1 MESYR
6 QKRRD
11 AFKLLSA
18 GRLVGRRWRLFQR
31 TPHQDGDLVL
41 TFPSSTDASVVSWF
55 QERLCKK
62 VPQISVQLCRHAQ
75 MGQIALYCSP
85 AAEHLLLR
93 GAEELRMRKRLRPE
107 WGGGHREFS
116 CAEQD
121 CFEGSGQ
128 LSGQERQ
135 RVMLHW
141 LREGLRAAGPGDHPG
156 PSSGHHTPCLEGQC
170 LVEWCLAEGLLSQ
183 LVALHSCK
191 DLDWLKRHWVLA
203 FFRRQPLERIRHYFG
218 AKVAMY
224 FAWLGHYTW
233 ALALPALVG
242 LLVGLSCG
250 GSHGQQVQEDA
261 CLVGFTLLNMLW
273 ATIYLEMWK
282 RYSAELSYQWGTLD
296 EQSELL
302 VEPRPQ
308 FRGEPSRSAVTGRLE
323 PSYPSWKRHLFRY
336 LVTLPVVAGCL
347 LLVVLAV
354 FLIFQ
359 LQHWWDEWRVQ
370 RHFLGNF
377 SFLPKVLLAV
387 VIHVLDTVYY
397 RIALWLNDMENYRL
411 DQDYEDQLII
421 KIALF
426 QFVNS
431 FLSLFYIAFYLQDME
446 QLREQL
452 ATLLITRQVL
462 GNIKESVI
470 PFLVERLHL
479 ACLELSTS
487 EGPSASATPE
497 EGPGSAGA
505 PSPKLSQGEIECAMF
520 KYEGTFEDYLEMF
533 IQFGHVTL
541 FSSAFPW
548 AALCALLNNLVEVRS
563 DAFKLCFVFQRPF
576 AQQANSIGTWQVAME
591 AMAVLAVVVN
601 CALMGTLGQ
610 VQRLW
615 PSLSPLEVVLGLVL
629 LEHVVLCVKFAIA
642 YAIPDVPHWV
652 ATEMAKTEFRR
663 REAAKGAKLT
673 TATRGTCTSEDAL
686 SPEHRCLWDPLSA
699 GDLDAAAQPGTL
711 PSWVGR
717 LLRMPVAKP
726 RQRRRTMPTSQQ

>member
-6 QKRRD
+6 RKRRD
-11 AFKLLSA
+11 AFRLLSA

-31 TPHQDGDLVL
+31 TPQQEGDLVL
-41 TFPSSTDASVVSWF
+41 TFAANADASVVEWF
-55 QERLCKK
+55 QERLNRK
-62 VPQISVQLCRHAQ
+62 VPQLTVRLCRHPQ
-75 MGQIALYCSP
+75 MGQVALYCSP
-85 AAEHLLLR
+85 AAEHLLLS
-93 GAEELRMRKRLRPE
+93 GAEELQLRKRLRPE
-107 WGGGHREFS
+107 WGGGNREFT
-116 CAEQD
+116 CAEKD

-128 LSGQERQ
+128 LSAQERQ
-135 RVMLHW
+135 RVVLHW
-141 LREGLRAAGPGDHPG
+141 LREGLRASGPGDHPG
-156 PSSGHHTPCLEGQC
+156 PPSGHHTPCLEGQC

-183 LVALHSCK
+183 LVALHSTK
-191 DLDWLKRHWVLA
+191 ELEWLKKHWVLA
-203 FFRRQPLERIRHYFG
+203 FFRLQPLERVRNYFG

-233 ALALPALVG
+233 SLAVPAIVG

-250 GSHGQQVQEDA
+250 SHGEQAQEDA
-261 CLVGFTLLNMLW
+261 CLVGFALLNMLW
-273 ATIYLEMWK
+273 ATVYLELWK
-282 RYSAELSYQWGTLD
+282 RYSSELAYQWGTLD

-308 FRGEPSRSAVTGRLE
+308 FRGEPRRSPVTGRLE
-323 PSYPSWKRHLFRY
+323 PSYPAWKRHLFRY

-347 LLVVLAV
+347 LIVVLAV

-377 SFLPKVLLAV
+377 SFLPKILLAV

-421 KIALF
+421 KIAVF

-479 ACLELSTS
+479 ACLELSSS
-487 EGPSASATPE
+487 EDSPSSVTPE
-497 EGPGSAGA
+497 DS
-505 PSPKLSQGEIECAMF
+505 PSCSSTSTPKLSQGETECAMF

-576 AQQANSIGTWQVAME
+576 AQQANSIGTWQ
-591 AMAVLAVVVN
+591 
-601 CALMGTLGQ
+601 
-610 VQRLW
+610 
-615 PSLSPLEVVLGLVL
+615 
-629 LEHVVLCVKFAIA
+629 HVVLCIKFAIA
-642 YAIPDVPHWV
+642 YAIPDVPEWV
-652 ATEMAKTEFRR
+652 ATEMAKTEFHR
-663 REAAKGAKLT
+663 REAAKDAKLT
-673 TATRGTCTSEDAL
+673 TATRATCTSEDFL
-686 SPEHRCLWDPLSA
+686 SPEHRCLWDPLSTSE
-699 GDLDAAAQPGTL
+699 LDSASQPGSL
-711 PSWVGR
+711 PGWVGR
-717 LLRMPVAKP
+717 LLRMPVTKP
-726 RQRRRTMPTSQQ
+726 RQRRRTMLTSQQ

>member
-6 QKRRD
+6 RKRRD
-11 AFKLLSA
+11 AFRLLSA
-18 GRLVGRRWRLFQR
+18 GRLMGRRWRLFQR
-31 TPHQDGDLVL
+31 TPQQEGDLVL
-41 TFPSSTDASVVSWF
+41 TFSANTDASVVEWF
-55 QERLCKK
+55 RERLNRK
-62 VPQISVQLCRHAQ
+62 VPQLTVWLCRHPQ
-75 MGQIALYCSP
+75 MGQMALYCSP
-85 AAEHLLLR
+85 AAEHLLLC
-93 GAEELRMRKRLRPE
+93 GAEELRLRKRLRPE
-107 WGGGHREFS
+107 WGGGNREFT
-116 CAEQD
+116 CAEKD

-128 LSGQERQ
+128 LSAQERQ
-135 RVMLHW
+135 RVVLHW
-141 LREGLRAAGPGDHPG
+141 LREGLRASGPGDHPG
-156 PSSGHHTPCLEGQC
+156 PPSGHHTPCLEGQC

-183 LVALHSCK
+183 LVALHSTK
-191 DLDWLKRHWVLA
+191 ELDWLKKHWVLA
-203 FFRRQPLERIRHYFG
+203 FFRLQPLERVRNYFG

-233 ALALPALVG
+233 SLAVPAIVG

-250 GSHGQQVQEDA
+250 SHGEQAQEDA
-261 CLVGFTLLNMLW
+261 CLVGFALLNMLW
-273 ATIYLEMWK
+273 ATIYLELWK
-282 RYSAELSYQWGTLD
+282 RYSSELAYQWGTLD
-296 EQSELL
+296 EQNELL

-308 FRGEPSRSAVTGRLE
+308 FRGEPSRSPVTGRLE
-323 PSYPSWKRHLFRY
+323 PSYPAWKRHLFRY
-336 LVTLPVVAGCL
+336 LVTLPVVACCL
-347 LLVVLAV
+347 LIVVLAV

-377 SFLPKVLLAV
+377 SFLPKILLAV

-421 KIALF
+421 KIAVF

-479 ACLELSTS
+479 ACLELSSS
-487 EGPSASATPE
+487 EDSPSSVTPE
-497 EGPGSAGA
+497 ESPGCSSA
-505 PSPKLSQGEIECAMF
+505 STPKLSQGETECAMF

-591 AMAVLAVVVN
+591 VMGMLAVVVN

-615 PSLSPLEVVLGLVL
+615 PSLTPLEVLLGLVV
-629 LEHVVLCVKFAIA
+629 LEHVVLCIKFAIA
-642 YAIPDVPHWV
+642 YAIPDVPEWV
-652 ATEMAKTEFRR
+652 ATEMAKTEFHR
-663 REAAKGAKLT
+663 REAAKDAKLT
-673 TATRGTCTSEDAL
+673 TATRATCTSEDFL
-686 SPEHRCLWDPLSA
+686 SPEHRCLWDPLSTSE
-699 GDLDAAAQPGTL
+699 LDSASQPGSL

>member
-6 QKRRD
+6 RKRRD
-11 AFKLLSA
+11 AFRLLSA

-31 TPHQDGDLVL
+31 TPQQEGDLVL
-41 TFPSSTDASVVSWF
+41 TFSANTDASVVSWF
-55 QERLCKK
+55 QERLHRK
-62 VPQISVQLCRHAQ
+62 VPQLIVQLCRHPQ
-75 MGQIALYCSP
+75 MGQAALYCSP

-93 GAEELRMRKRLRPE
+93 GAEELRLRKRLRPE
-107 WGGGHREFS
+107 WGGGHREFT

-141 LREGLRAAGPGDHPG
+141 LREALRASGPGDHPG
-156 PSSGHHTPCLEGQC
+156 PPSGHRTPCLEGQC
-170 LVEWCLAEGLLSQ
+170 LVEWCLAEGLLCQ
-183 LVALHSCK
+183 LVALHSPK
-191 DLDWLKRHWVLA
+191 ELDWLKKHWVLA
-203 FFRRQPLERIRHYFG
+203 FFRQQPLERVRNYFG

-233 ALALPALVG
+233 SLAVPAIVG

-250 GSHGQQVQEDA
+250 SHGEQVQEDA

-273 ATIYLEMWK
+273 ATIYLELWK
-282 RYSAELSYQWGTLD
+282 RYSSELSYQWGTLD
-296 EQSELL
+296 EQNELL

-308 FRGEPSRSAVTGRLE
+308 FRGEPSRSPVTGRLE
-323 PSYPSWKRHLFRY
+323 PNYPGWKRHLFRY
-336 LVTLPVVAGCL
+336 LVTLPVVACCL
-347 LLVVLAV
+347 LIVVLAV

-377 SFLPKVLLAV
+377 SFLPKILLAV

-421 KIALF
+421 KIAVF

-479 ACLELSTS
+479 ACLELSSTEES
-487 EGPSASATPE
+487 PSSATPE
-497 EGPGSAGA
+497 ESPATSSA
-505 PSPKLSQGEIECAMF
+505 STPKLSQGEIECAMF

-591 AMAVLAVVVN
+591 VMGMLAVVVN

-615 PSLSPLEVVLGLVL
+615 PSLTPLEVLLGLVV
-629 LEHVVLCVKFAIA
+629 LEHVVLCIKFAIA
-642 YAIPDVPHWV
+642 YAIPDVPEWV

-663 REAAKGAKLT
+663 RKAAKDAKLT
-673 TATRGTCTSEDAL
+673 TATRGTCTSEDLL
-686 SPEHRCLWDPLSA
+686 SPEHRCLWDPLSTSE
-699 GDLDAAAQPGTL
+699 LDPASQPGSL

-717 LLRMPVAKP
+717 LLRMPVTKP